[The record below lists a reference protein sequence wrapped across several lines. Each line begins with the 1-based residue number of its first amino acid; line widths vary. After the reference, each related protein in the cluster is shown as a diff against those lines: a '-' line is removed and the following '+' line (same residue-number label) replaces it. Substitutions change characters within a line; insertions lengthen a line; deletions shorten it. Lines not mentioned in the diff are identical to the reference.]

1 MPDLTATRQK
11 LKIAVIALA
20 VVDALALAILFSPLV
35 GSARSRDQQL
45 SQLGREVQ
53 QKTRAMEP
61 LQGLDKKVA
70 VARQQID
77 LFYKERLPSQESAI
91 SEAMGRVAAE
101 SGVKMGSVKY
111 TLKDPEPVGLQELEI
126 EGDFSG
132 GYLQLMRFINSLE
145 RDQVF
150 FLIDS
155 VDLGGEQDKVVK
167 LQLKLETYLKTG
179 K

>member
-1 MPDLTATRQK
+1 